1 MFIDEEESDLIAEME
16 RMDRFFDGEEAGDIP
31 IEFLRARGI
40 DIPALAPNDDAELRA
55 KLRELIDEMSEI
67 GIVVES
73 IDHLSDRELYRY
85 LVDDALL
92 VETVLS
98 SPVAGTWHISPIGG
112 CSNEDIGIYLRYYA
126 DDDDRER
133 WHREFGDPLPPK
145 EEPPYGRDRFLLDEN
160 VRQGP
165 GKADAGEPELN

>member
-1 MFIDEEESDLIAEME
+1 MFTDEEESDLIAEME

-31 IEFLRARGI
+31 IEFLRQRGI
-40 DIPALAPNDDAELRA
+40 DIPALAPDDDAELRV
-55 KLRELIDEMSEI
+55 KLRELIEEMSEI
-67 GIVVES
+67 GIVVEF
-73 IDHLSDRELYRY
+73 IDHLSDREIYRY
-85 LVDDALL
+85 LVDDVLL

-112 CSNEDIGIYLRYYA
+112 CGDKDNEIYLRYYA

-145 EEPPYGRDRFLLDEN
+145 EEPPYGRDRFSLD
-160 VRQGP
+160 VSQDPRRS
-165 GKADAGEPELN
+165 DAGEPDLN